1 MKKDYAILVMA
12 LLLIGGC
19 SGGKQSGNKDNTS
32 IIVNVEKDYPEKELK
47 VLFVNRVPLCRYLRL
62 MYDWAYT

>member
-1 MKKDYAILVMA
+1 MGENCEKYF
-12 LLLIGGC
+12 
-19 SGGKQSGNKDNTS
+19 NTS

-62 MYDWAYT
+62 MYDWVYTWKRGLCRAFMNCNFATK